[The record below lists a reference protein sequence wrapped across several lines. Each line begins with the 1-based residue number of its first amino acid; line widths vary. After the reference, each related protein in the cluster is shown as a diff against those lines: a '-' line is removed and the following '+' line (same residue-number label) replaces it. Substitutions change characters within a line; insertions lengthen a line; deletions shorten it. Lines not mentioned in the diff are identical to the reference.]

1 MNYGKAIRI
10 ARVAKGLSQKQLG
23 KLINVDASYIS
34 RLEAGTREPS
44 AETLKELSRELSIPL
59 VLLTFLGADSEDLK
73 GITPEIA
80 AQLGKHLI
88 DIMSQAEVE
97 AK

>member
-10 ARVAKGLSQKQLG
+10 ARVARGLSQKQLG
-23 KLINVDASYIS
+23 KLINVDSSHIS

-44 AETLKELSRELSIPL
+44 AETLKDLSKQLSLPL
-59 VLLTFLGADSEDLK
+59 VLLTFLGAESEDLK
-73 GITPEIA
+73 GITPEVA

-88 DIMSQAEVE
+88 DIMSQAEVG